1 MQHLKATDLRS
12 FLMIG
17 LCGIS
22 LNVVAVD
29 APEKKSSIDGLE
41 LIKTELSTVT
51 VRDVKA
57 DAVRL
62 PLQTRQ
68 VLLAKPDSIK
78 RLAGTLYIH
87 RVLAK
92 QAEDMGLDKRPDIEL
107 ALRLARDK
115 ILADARLVVADGD
128 EPDMNAVDKQAQILY
143 KQNIDKFTEP
153 SQRKLSHI
161 LISKDREDAK
171 ERAENILKRIKAGED
186 FATLAKEFSDDPG
199 SGKRGGDL
207 GVVPPGRTVK
217 PFEFAAF
224 SMKNVGDISGLVGT
238 QFGLHIIKLDEIIP
252 ENIKPYETVKNELYV
267 DVKRSV
273 STDRREVIVGPV
285 RASIQYDD
293 AALQAFASEY
303 GAEQP
308 VKPAKP

>member
-1 MQHLKATDLRS
+1 MQHLKATDLRAI
-12 FLMIG
+12 LMIG

-22 LNVVAVD
+22 LNAMATD
-29 APEKKSSIDGLE
+29 APEKTPSIDGLE

-57 DAVRL
+57 DAIRL

-92 QAEDMGLDKRPDIEL
+92 QAEEMGLDKRPDIEL
-107 ALRLARDK
+107 ALKLARDK

-128 EPDMNAVDKQAQILY
+128 EPDLSAVDKQAQILY

-153 SQRKLSHI
+153 AQRKLSHI
-161 LISKDREDAK
+161 LIGKDREDAK
-171 ERAENILKRIKAGED
+171 ARAEDILKRVKAGED
-186 FATLAKEFSDDPG
+186 FAALAKEFSDDPG

-207 GVVPPGRTVK
+207 GLVAPGRTVK

-224 SMKNVGDISGLVGT
+224 SLKNIGDISGLVAT
-238 QFGLHIIKLDEIIP
+238 QFGLHIIKLDEIVP
-252 ENIKPYETVKNELYV
+252 EKVKPYDSVKNELYIE
-267 DVKRSV
+267 VKRGI
-273 STDRREVIVGPV
+273 STDRREVIVNPV
-285 RASIQYDD
+285 RATIKYDD
-293 AALQAFASEY
+293 AALQKFASEY
-303 GAEQP
+303 GAEP
-308 VKPAKP
+308 PAVPAKQ